1 VRKSPG
7 KQSAGLLLY
16 RRKGDKPEVLLGH
29 PGGPFG
35 RNKDLGSSSIPKGL
49 IADGESPLAA
59 AKGGWRGSSP
69 ALRIAR
75 RRPAR
80 GLYRDENAICA
91 HAFHLGRSRDMQR
104 RCFNQ
109 TTTLDE
115 RLEEQA
121 ERLRKEAEGKPP
133 FIERD
138 ILIRKAR
145 HAETGA
151 RIQDWLK
158 STGLRPPE

>member
-1 VRKSPG
+1 MRPSVRKSPG

-16 RRKGDKPEVLLGH
+16 RRKGDKLEVLLGQ

-49 IADGESPLAA
+49 IADGEPPRPLQKGDGAVLASAQNRAA
-59 AKGGWRGSSP
+59 T
-69 ALRIAR
+69 
-75 RRPAR
+75 PAR

-91 HAFHLGRSRDMQR
+91 HAFHLGRSKDMQR

-115 RLEEQA
+115 RPEEQA

-133 FIERD
+133 FN
-138 ILIRKAR
+138 
-145 HAETGA
+145 
-151 RIQDWLK
+151 
-158 STGLRPPE
+158 

>member
-1 VRKSPG
+1 
-7 KQSAGLLLY
+7 
-16 RRKGDKPEVLLGH
+16 
-29 PGGPFG
+29 
-35 RNKDLGSSSIPKGL
+35 
-49 IADGESPLAA
+49 
-59 AKGGWRGSSP
+59 
-69 ALRIAR
+69 
-75 RRPAR
+75 
-80 GLYRDENAICA
+80 
-91 HAFHLGRSRDMQR
+91 MQR

-158 STGLRPPE
+158 STGLCPPE